1 MSKAIIVAVD
11 EVTVTRWLLKAVE
24 NNEKRDIP
32 ITTIFV
38 TDVASPCLRQSF
50 YRRVKPLIP
59 SPTDFIKLVGKVSH
73 EKLLE
78 VVEGEGYETEVSFSE
93 KIEYKLFGENHVIE
107 LCGRADAVKSDHILE
122 IKFVDTL
129 PEQPHYWHEMQV
141 QLYMWVFDVGT
152 AYIVYISRK
161 DSRVRVFKVRKSDE
175 AVKMAVSRA
184 KKLYAHLLKNTP
196 PKPEKGGWCNS
207 CPYALQ
213 CTGSKKE
220 YESMRIREIESED
233 KKIDVKII

>member
-1 MSKAIIVAVD
+1 VRAVAVD

-24 NNEKRDIP
+24 NSEKRDTP

-59 SPTDFIKLVGKVSH
+59 SPADFIKLVGRVSH

-93 KIEYKLFGENHVIE
+93 KIEFKLFGENHAID

-129 PEQPHYWHEMQV
+129 PEEPHHWHEIQV
-141 QLYMWVFDVGT
+141 QLYMWAFDLDT
-152 AYIVYISRK
+152 AYIVYISRR
-161 DSRVRVFKVRKSDE
+161 DSRVKVFKVRRSEEGIKS
-175 AVKMAVSRA
+175 AISRA
-184 KKLYAHLLKNTP
+184 IKLYAHLLKNIP
-196 PKPEKGGWCNS
+196 PKPERGGWCNS
-207 CPYALQ
+207 CPYALH
-213 CTGSKKE
+213 CIGAKKE
-220 YESMRIREIESED
+220 VGGEKLSEIESED
-233 KKIDVKII
+233 KKIEVKII